1 MPRYF
6 PEIRAELI
14 EKRKEM
20 GRLQKSVDTV
30 NQDLLLAKNRR
41 NYMVVDKTK
50 DDLVKK
56 MSLVLSIRREI
67 LKLEAE
73 LIGNWRTKPTKEK

>member
-20 GRLQKSVDTV
+20 VRLQNSVDTV